1 MPPEKE
7 KHMELVLTFEGLR
20 APQVSD
26 EVIADT
32 ILNDPRID
40 CDNRKPPKKNSF
52 LGTFNHGVRSKLDLN
67 LLFWFD
73 GVDFWMYDW
82 VNHDWEHRPGPAPFF
97 NFQITL

>member
-1 MPPEKE
+1 
-7 KHMELVLTFEGLR
+7 MELVLNFEELR

-26 EVIADT
+26 DVIADT

-40 CDNRKPPKKNSF
+40 CDNRKLPKKNSF
-52 LGTFNHGVRSKLDLN
+52 LGTFSHGVRGKLDLN

-73 GVDFWMYDW
+73 GADFWMYDW
-82 VNHDWEHRPGPAPFF
+82 VSHDWENRRGPAPFF